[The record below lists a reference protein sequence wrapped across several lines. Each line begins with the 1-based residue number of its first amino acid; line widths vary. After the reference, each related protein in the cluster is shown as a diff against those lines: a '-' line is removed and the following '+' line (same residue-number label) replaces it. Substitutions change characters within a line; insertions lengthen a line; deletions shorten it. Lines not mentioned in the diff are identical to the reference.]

1 MLIQGL
7 ILKTFVQFVTNGVLF
22 PMFGETKDEY
32 LIDDLLYKQRF
43 IIERTNAWIDSF
55 ISPLNKT

>member
-1 MLIQGL
+1 MGI
-7 ILKTFVQFVTNGVLF
+7 IPNVASNYRS
-22 PMFGETKDEY
+22 GETEDEY
-32 LIDDLLYKQRF
+32 LLDDLVRKQRF